1 MALLA
6 PPGHRS
12 LIVDAG
18 PLIADGE
25 NLNSRLWALIKR
37 ALERG
42 DELHTTG
49 WRHHLRFDQGGLI
62 ALIQ

>member
-1 MALLA
+1 
-6 PPGHRS
+6 